1 MLEELA
7 VLVEVLDRVSMV
19 GVGAIH
25 ELVEVVRQ
33 ALLGLLGRA
42 ISYDNQRGVG
52 WSSPILFVLLAPLS
66 GGALVLVLMLGL
78 ALVLAT
84 TKDCSDRLLAGGVVH
99 GDVEQVADGTGLHTA
114 ELMD

>member
-1 MLEELA
+1 MF
-7 VLVEVLDRVSMV
+7 DGV
-19 GVGAIH
+19 GVVGARAIH

-66 GGALVLVLMLGL
+66 GGALVLVPTLGL
-78 ALVLAT
+78 AFVLT
-84 TKDCSDRLLAGGVVH
+84 SVEDRSNCLLTGGMVH
-99 GDVEQVADGTGLHTA
+99 GDVGRGWYKASGSQACGSGTRRLSQRG
-114 ELMD
+114 MR